1 MGKGKKCPDQ
11 NPEKEATDKEEYNGD
26 VLFINVLTVTDHN
39 CKYRPCNL
47 FCPGKLGPLGRDSLL
62 PKRSFKEIQM
72 THHHNHHHHHDH
84 DHEIVSTL
92 SFYEKIIKLL
102 EHWVKHNDDHAGTY
116 RDWAKKAKEK
126 NMDEAGSLLE
136 DAAEMTLE
144 ISKKFEEAAR
154 IIRR

>member
-1 MGKGKKCPDQ
+1 
-11 NPEKEATDKEEYNGD
+11 
-26 VLFINVLTVTDHN
+26 
-39 CKYRPCNL
+39 
-47 FCPGKLGPLGRDSLL
+47 
-62 PKRSFKEIQM
+62 M
-72 THHHNHHHHHDH
+72 THHHHHHHDH

-92 SFYEKIIKLL
+92 SFDEKMIKLL
-102 EHWVKHNDDHAGTY
+102 EHWVKHNDDHAETY

-154 IIRR
+154 TIRR

>member
-1 MGKGKKCPDQ
+1 
-11 NPEKEATDKEEYNGD
+11 
-26 VLFINVLTVTDHN
+26 
-39 CKYRPCNL
+39 
-47 FCPGKLGPLGRDSLL
+47 
-62 PKRSFKEIQM
+62 M
-72 THHHNHHHHHDH
+72 THHHHHHHHDH

-92 SFYEKIIKLL
+92 SFDEKMIKLL
-102 EHWVKHNDDHAGTY
+102 EHWVKHNDDHAETY